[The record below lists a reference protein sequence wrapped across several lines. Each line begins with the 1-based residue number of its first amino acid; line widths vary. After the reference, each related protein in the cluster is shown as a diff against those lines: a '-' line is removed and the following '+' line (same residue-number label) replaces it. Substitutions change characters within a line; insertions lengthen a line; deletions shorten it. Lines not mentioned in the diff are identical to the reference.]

1 MLFVSQTYHKSNS
14 SSGYILEVDVK
25 YSEELHGL
33 HSDMPFLPNKMKVNK
48 FEKLACNFFNKK
60 THVIHKSS
68 EAGTKPWIDIRENT
82 QINII

>member
-1 MLFVSQTYHKSNS
+1 MLFISQTYHKSNS

-60 THVIHKSS
+60 THVIHIKARKQVLNLGLIL
-68 EAGTKPWIDIRENT
+68 EKIHKLI
-82 QINII
+82 